1 MAKQERICIHCYSP
15 LKKESKQ
22 LGNKSVWW
30 VCTECGLR
38 ERETSAYISGMITEK
53 FQRAA
58 KEERGVNFKM
68 DKKKLF

>member
-38 ERETSAYISGMITEK
+38 
-53 FQRAA
+53 
-58 KEERGVNFKM
+58 
-68 DKKKLF
+68 